1 MIPLGAIPNT
11 ELIFFLL
18 RVHNSGLTY
27 PNAQL
32 LHWLT
37 ETEKE
42 KKKKKSVFAKYPRI
56 KLIVE
61 KIRFSGYL
69 EFITNNGAFK

>member
-1 MIPLGAIPNT
+1 MQ
-11 ELIFFLL
+11 
-18 RVHNSGLTY
+18 R
-27 PNAQL
+27 
-32 LHWLT
+32 T

-42 KKKKKSVFAKYPRI
+42 KKKKSVFAKYPRI